1 MIKKEVIKMNNDT
14 NNTKNNTTNQAEA
27 EAQFKEFLQGI
38 LSQMFIIGDGDLIE
52 KTKKQD

>member
-1 MIKKEVIKMNNDT
+1 MNNNT

-27 EAQFKEFLQGI
+27 DAQFKEFLQGI